1 VEKNPELAK
10 HVGRLN
16 RPALLPRELRIKV
29 AQIEKYSVL
38 VEKDRF
44 LWGLGLS
51 GGPSPD
57 VASDSGGNLE
67 VEDLLPLLRT
77 KDGFEIS
84 SR

>member
-1 VEKNPELAK
+1 
-10 HVGRLN
+10 
-16 RPALLPRELRIKV
+16 LPRELRIKV